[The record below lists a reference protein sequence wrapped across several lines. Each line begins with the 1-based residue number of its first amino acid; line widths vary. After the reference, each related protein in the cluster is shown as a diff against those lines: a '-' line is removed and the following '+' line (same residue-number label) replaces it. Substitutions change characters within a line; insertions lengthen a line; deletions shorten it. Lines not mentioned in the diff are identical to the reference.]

1 MGGFIEM
8 LRGLGPIRLGI
19 IGLVAAAMIGFFV
32 FIGVRVTAPQMA
44 LLYGNLDLQ
53 EAGQITTRLDGLK
66 IPYRIANNGT
76 EILVPEPQVQRLRM
90 TLAQAGLPSGG
101 SVGYELFDKS
111 DQLGATSFVQ
121 QINQVRALEGEL
133 ARSIRGIDNIQAA
146 RVHLVLPKRE
156 VFTRDVRPPS
166 ASIILKVRGRLD
178 TPQVRAI
185 QNLVAAAVPDLKPS
199 RISVVDE
206 RGNLLAG
213 GQPEAEEGQTA
224 EFARMTELRRQQE
237 KRLREAVESLLER
250 SVGIGNVRAEVTADI
265 DYDRVTTNSE
275 EFNPDGQVV
284 RSTQNVAEQN
294 QTTEG
299 QQAVTVAGNLP
310 ENQGNGGTQ
319 SQQSGN
325 RTEET
330 INYEISKTT
339 RNQVR
344 EGGQIRRLSVAVL
357 VNGTSTQGENGQR
370 TFQPRS
376 EEELRRLTQ
385 LVRSAVGYDERRG
398 DVVDVVSMPFTAIED
413 MGAPTE
419 QILFLGMTKDDLFRL
434 GSNLMLGLLFVLV
447 LLLVVRPIL
456 MRLLGFNKEDEDKGG
471 PQSANLGPGVAMP
484 AGMAGGLAQ
493 LVGPNGE
500 LELPPGGDAAALLG
514 QAQSNLEQMIDI
526 ARIDGQ
532 VKASSLK
539 KIGEIVEKHPDEAVA
554 IVRNW
559 LYAE

>member
-44 LLYGNLDLQ
+44 LLYGNLELT
-53 EAGQITTRLDGLK
+53 EAGQITTRLDAAK
-66 IPYRIANNGT
+66 VPYRIANNGT
-76 EILVPEPQVQRLRM
+76 EIYVPETQVQRLRM
-90 TLAQAGLPSGG
+90 TMAQAGLPSGG

-133 ARSIRGIDNIQAA
+133 ARSIRSIDNVQAA
-146 RVHLVLPKRE
+146 RVHLVLPRRE
-156 VFTRDVRPPS
+156 VFTRDMRPPS

-213 GQPEAEEGQTA
+213 GQGEADEGQTA

-237 KRLREAVESLLER
+237 KRLRESIESLLER

-284 RSTQNVAEQN
+284 RSTQNVNEQN
-294 QTTEG
+294 KTTEG
-299 QQAVTVAGNLP
+299 QQSVSVASNLP

-319 SQQSGN
+319 SEQSGN

-357 VNGTSTQGENGQR
+357 VNGTSAPGENGTR
-370 TFQPRS
+370 TFRPRS
-376 EEELRRLTQ
+376 EEELRRFTQ
-385 LVRSAVGYDERRG
+385 LVRSAVGFDERRG
-398 DVVDVVSMPFTAIED
+398 DVVEVVSMPFTEMED

-419 QILFLGMTKDDLFRL
+419 QALFMGLTKDDLFRL
-434 GSNLMLGLLFVLV
+434 GTNLMLGLLFVLV

-456 MRLLGFNKEDEDKGG
+456 MRLLGFSKEEEEAG
-471 PQSANLGPGVAMP
+471 PQAANLGPG
-484 AGMAGGLAQ
+484 MAVPGGITGGLAQ
-493 LVGPNGE
+493 LTGPGGE
-500 LELPPGGDAAALLG
+500 FELPPGGDAAALIG